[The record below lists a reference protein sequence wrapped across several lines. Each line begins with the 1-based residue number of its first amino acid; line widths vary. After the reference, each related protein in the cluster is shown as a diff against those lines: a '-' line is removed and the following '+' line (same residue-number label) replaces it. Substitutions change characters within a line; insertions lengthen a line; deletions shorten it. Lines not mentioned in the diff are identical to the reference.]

1 MRKEVLYALIA
12 GAFMGI
18 IIAFGVWRANSAF
31 KPNGNKTSE
40 NTPTTTPLPQFGIT
54 IAKPDNLSVITE
66 NPTVISGITLADS
79 WVIVSLNENDYIF
92 KSKEDGSFSREVN
105 LEGGIN
111 QLQISALGLKG
122 EVVENKLTLVYS
134 TEFSSSETPPAEK
147 PSPTPDKQNATE
159 GSEIRQKV
167 IEKVEQA
174 LKNPRA
180 LLGVITDIS
189 TNTLQIKASSGEIQ
203 QMSVL
208 PDATIV
214 KVGKIAKEVKFSD
227 IAIGDFVVGMG
238 YKNGNNILE
247 AGRVLITE
255 QPEEF
260 SVKAAIGKV
269 SSVDKKAIAILP
281 LMQADEIKATISTD
295 SYFSTYK
302 NGKITKIG
310 IADISKDDL
319 AIIVTEEDEG
329 VIARTV
335 LVIAKPE
342 PSAKITS
349 TPSPK
354 AD

>member
-40 NTPTTTPLPQFGIT
+40 NIPSMTPSPQFGIT
-54 IAKPDNLSVITE
+54 VAKPDNLSVIGE

-79 WVIVSLNENDYIF
+79 WVVISLNENDYIF
-92 KSKEDGSFSREVN
+92 KSKEDGSFNQEVN

-111 QLQISALGLKG
+111 QLQISALGLEG
-122 EVVENKLTLVYS
+122 EVVGNKLTLVYS
-134 TEFSSSETPPAEK
+134 TEFSSSKTSSTEK
-147 PSPTPDKQNATE
+147 ASPTPNNQDATE

-174 LKNPRA
+174 LKNPKA

-208 PDATIV
+208 PDATVV
-214 KVGKIAKEVKFSD
+214 KVGKESKEVKFPD

-238 YKNGNNILE
+238 YKNENNILE
-247 AGRVLITE
+247 VSRVLITE
-255 QPEEF
+255 QPKEF
-260 SVKAAIGKV
+260 SVKVVIGKV
-269 SSVDKKAIAILP
+269 SSVDKKTITILP
-281 LMQADEIKATISTD
+281 LTQGDEFKAAISTGTHI
-295 SYFSTYK
+295 STYK

-310 IADISKDDL
+310 ISNISKDNL
-319 AIIVTEEDEG
+319 VIVVAEENKG
-329 VIARTV
+329 LTARTV
-335 LVIAKPE
+335 LVF
-342 PSAKITS
+342 
-349 TPSPK
+349 
-354 AD
+354 

>member
-18 IIAFGVWRANSAF
+18 VIAFGVWRANSAF

-54 IAKPDNLSVITE
+54 VAKPDNLSVITE
-66 NPTVISGITLADS
+66 SPTVISGITLADS
-79 WVIVSLNENDYIF
+79 WVVISLNENDYIF
-92 KSKEDGSFSREVN
+92 KSKEDGSFSQEVN

-111 QLQISALGLKG
+111 QLQISVLGSEG
-122 EVVENKLTLVYS
+122 EVAGNKLTLVYS
-134 TEFSSSETPPAEK
+134 TEFLSSK
-147 PSPTPDKQNATE
+147 PTPDKQNATE

-189 TNTLQIKASSGEIQ
+189 TNTLQIKTSSGEIQ

-208 PDATIV
+208 SDATIV
-214 KVGKIAKEVKFSD
+214 KVAKVAKEVKFSD

-238 YKNGNNILE
+238 YKNENNILE

-260 SVKAAIGKV
+260 SVKVAIGKV
-269 SSVDKKAIAILP
+269 SSVDKKTITILP
-281 LMQADEIKATISTD
+281 LTQGDEFKAAIATGT
-295 SYFSTYK
+295 YFSTPK
-302 NGKITKIG
+302 NGKITKIA

-319 AIIVTEEDEG
+319 VIVVAEEDKG

-335 LVIAKPE
+335 LVINEPE
-342 PSAKITS
+342 PSTEPTKK
-349 TPSPK
+349 PSPTP
-354 AD
+354 AP

>member
-40 NTPTTTPLPQFGIT
+40 NIPSITPSPQFGIT

-92 KSKEDGSFSREVN
+92 KSKEDGSFNQEVN
-105 LEGGIN
+105 LEGGLN
-111 QLQISALGLKG
+111 QLQISAPGLKG
-122 EVVENKLTLVYS
+122 EVVENKLTLIYS
-134 TEFSSSETPPAEK
+134 TEFSSSR
-147 PSPTPDKQNATE
+147 PTPDKQNATE

-174 LKNPRA
+174 LKNPKA

-189 TNTLQIKASSGEIQ
+189 TNTLQIKVPSGEIQ
-203 QMSVL
+203 QISAL
-208 PDATIV
+208 PDATII
-214 KVGKIAKEVKFSD
+214 KVAKVSKEVKFSD

-238 YKNGNNILE
+238 YKNENNILE
-247 AGRVLITE
+247 VSRVLITE
-255 QPEEF
+255 QPAEF

-281 LMQADEIKATISTD
+281 LTQEDEFKAAILTD
-295 SYFSTYK
+295 TYFSTSK

-319 AIIVTEEDEG
+319 VVVVSEENKG
-329 VIARTV
+329 ITARTV
-335 LVIAKPE
+335 LVF
-342 PSAKITS
+342 
-349 TPSPK
+349 
-354 AD
+354 